1 MQDRKRLQLK
11 IKAMTAEG
19 ETQAWILA
27 GLPIVIGLALNAM
40 NKEIFSL
47 MYTTL
52 LGWIFLVLIVVME
65 VTGLFLML
73 KVVRVKI

>member
-1 MQDRKRLQLK
+1 
-11 IKAMTAEG
+11 MTAEG